1 MQNVDDYNLALT
13 AANVNTVMQ
22 RVLDDIGHNVS
33 HNIGETLADAIN
45 RNMRNLAQHL
55 DYDEIEEIKQYE
67 YSCEIEL
74 YPMLQYVEA
83 NSAEEA
89 IELVEQ
95 QMKDDKFL
103 KEIDSRDFHCT
114 SANIVKETKEYKQWR
129 ESHKEQSWKYI

>member
-1 MQNVDDYNLALT
+1 MQKVDDYNLALT
-13 AANVNTVMQ
+13 DTNVNTLMQ
-22 RVLDDIGHNVS
+22 RVLDRIKANSVI
-33 HNIGETLADAIN
+33 NEPLPWNLATALN
-45 RNMRNLAQHL
+45 YEMQNLAQTI
-55 DYDEIEEIKQYE
+55 DYDELEEIKQYE

-103 KEIDSRDFHCT
+103 KELDSRDFHCT

-129 ESHKEQSWKYI
+129 ESHKEQS

>member
-1 MQNVDDYNLALT
+1 MQKVDDYNLALT
-13 AANVNTVMQ
+13 DSNVNTLMQ
-22 RVLDDIGHNVS
+22 RVLDRIKANSVIDEPLPWN
-33 HNIGETLADAIN
+33 LATALN
-45 RNMRNLAQHL
+45 YEMQNLAQTI
-55 DYDEIEEIKQYE
+55 DYDELEEMKQYE

-83 NSAEEA
+83 NSAKEA

-103 KEIDSRDFHCT
+103 NELDSRDFHCT

-129 ESHKEQSWKYI
+129 ESHKEQS

>member
-55 DYDEIEEIKQYE
+55 DYDEIVEIKQYE

-103 KEIDSRDFHCT
+103 NELDSRDFHCT

-129 ESHKEQSWKYI
+129 ESHKEQS

>member
-1 MQNVDDYNLALT
+1 MQKVDDYNLALT
-13 AANVNTVMQ
+13 NSNVNTLMQ
-22 RVLDDIGHNVS
+22 RVLDRIKANS
-33 HNIGETLADAIN
+33 IINEPLPWNLATALN
-45 RNMRNLAQHL
+45 YEMQNLAQAI

-95 QMKDDKFL
+95 QMKEDKFL
-103 KEIDSRDFHCT
+103 NEIDSRDFHCT
-114 SANIVKETKEYKQWR
+114 SANIVKETREYKQWR
-129 ESHKEQSWKYI
+129 ESHKEQS

>member
-1 MQNVDDYNLALT
+1 MQKVDDYNLALT
-13 AANVNTVMQ
+13 DSNVNTLMQ
-22 RVLDDIGHNVS
+22 RVLDRIKANSVIDEPLPWN
-33 HNIGETLADAIN
+33 LATALN
-45 RNMRNLAQHL
+45 YEMQNLAQTI
-55 DYDEIEEIKQYE
+55 DYDELEEIKQYE

-103 KEIDSRDFHCT
+103 NELDSRDFHCT

-129 ESHKEQSWKYI
+129 ESNKEQS

>member
-1 MQNVDDYNLALT
+1 MQKVDDYNLALT
-13 AANVNTVMQ
+13 DSNVNTLMQ
-22 RVLDDIGHNVS
+22 RVLDRIKANSVIDEPLPWN
-33 HNIGETLADAIN
+33 LATALN
-45 RNMRNLAQHL
+45 YEMQNLAQTK
-55 DYDEIEEIKQYE
+55 DYAELEEMKQYE

-129 ESHKEQSWKYI
+129 ESHKEQS

>member
-1 MQNVDDYNLALT
+1 MHTINEYELKPTNT
-13 AANVNTVMQ
+13 NVNTLMQ
-22 RVLDDIGHNVS
+22 RVLDRINQNES
-33 HNIGETLADAIN
+33 HPVPWSLSDVIN
-45 RNMRNLAQHL
+45 QEMMNLAQTI
-55 DYDEIEEIKQYE
+55 DYDELEEIKQYE

-74 YPMLQYVEA
+74 YPMLQYVNA

-103 KEIDSRDFHCT
+103 NELDSRDFHCT

-129 ESHKEQSWKYI
+129 ESHKEQS

>member
-1 MQNVDDYNLALT
+1 MHTINEYELKPTNT
-13 AANVNTVMQ
+13 NVNTLMQ
-22 RVLDDIGHNVS
+22 RVLDRINQNES
-33 HNIGETLADAIN
+33 HPVPWSLSDVIN
-45 RNMRNLAQHL
+45 QEMMNLAQTI
-55 DYDEIEEIKQYE
+55 DYDELEEIKQYE

-83 NSAEEA
+83 NSAKEA

-103 KEIDSRDFHCT
+103 NELDSRDFHCT

-129 ESHKEQSWKYI
+129 ESHKEQS

>member
-1 MQNVDDYNLALT
+1 MQYVDDYNLALT

-103 KEIDSRDFHCT
+103 NELDSRDFHCT

-129 ESHKEQSWKYI
+129 KSHKEQSWKYI

>member
-55 DYDEIEEIKQYE
+55 DYDEIVEIKQYE

-83 NSAEEA
+83 NSAKEA

-103 KEIDSRDFHCT
+103 NELDSRDFHCT

-129 ESHKEQSWKYI
+129 ESNKEQS

>member
-83 NSAEEA
+83 NSAKEA

-95 QMKDDKFL
+95 QMKSDKFL
-103 KEIDSRDFHCT
+103 NELDSRDFHCT

-129 ESHKEQSWKYI
+129 ESHKEQS

>member
-1 MQNVDDYNLALT
+1 MQKVDDYNLALT
-13 AANVNTVMQ
+13 DSNVNTLMQ
-22 RVLDDIGHNVS
+22 RVLDRIKANSVIDKPLQWN
-33 HNIGETLADAIN
+33 LATALN
-45 RNMRNLAQHL
+45 YEMQNLAQTI
-55 DYDEIEEIKQYE
+55 DYDELEEIKQYE

-103 KEIDSRDFHCT
+103 NELDSRDFHCT

-129 ESHKEQSWKYI
+129 ESNKEQS

>member
-1 MQNVDDYNLALT
+1 MQKIDDYNLALT

-55 DYDEIEEIKQYE
+55 DYDEIKEIKQYE

-95 QMKDDKFL
+95 QMKDEKFL
-103 KEIDSRDFHCT
+103 NELDSRDFHCT
-114 SANIVKETKEYKQWR
+114 SANIVKETTEYKNWR
-129 ESHKEQSWKYI
+129 ESHKEQS

>member
-114 SANIVKETKEYKQWR
+114 SANIVKETKDYKQWR
-129 ESHKEQSWKYI
+129 ESNKEQS